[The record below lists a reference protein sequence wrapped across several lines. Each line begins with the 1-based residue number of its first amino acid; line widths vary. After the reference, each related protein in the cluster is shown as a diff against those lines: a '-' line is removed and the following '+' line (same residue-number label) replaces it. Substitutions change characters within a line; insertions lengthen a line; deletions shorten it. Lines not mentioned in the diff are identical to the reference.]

1 MLSLGSGVLEVA
13 YWVTGRAKGT
23 SSYFTSTAGGYTT
36 VYTIGQIAGD
46 VEFDINFQEKEF
58 YGQYNYP
65 IAKAHYGGKIGA
77 RAKRVELNMASL
89 KNFFNANGTASFVT
103 IGAGEGGSFIF
114 DPDVDGGVGNNNQA
128 GAGTAAAGLP
138 RPLYVRFTHSRS
150 DDSNKTVRIH
160 LPKAYTT
167 SLNIPFTREDIIVQ
181 DVDFMAV
188 VDKTLL
194 VSSGGSVEPTVVLIE
209 A

>member
-13 YWVTGRAKGT
+13 YWVSGRAKGT
-23 SSYFTSTAGGYTT
+23 SSYFLSASGGYTS

-58 YGQYNYP
+58 FGQYNYA
-65 IAKAHYGGKIGA
+65 IAKAHYGGKVEA
-77 RAKRVELNMASL
+77 RARRVELNVASL
-89 KNFFNANGTASFVT
+89 KNFFNANTTATFLTVGQGESGSFV
-103 IGAGEGGSFIF
+103 F
-114 DPDVDGGVGNNNQA
+114 DPGVAGGTGQA
-128 GAGTAAAGLP
+128 ATAGAGLP

-150 DDSNKTVRIH
+150 DDSSKTVKIH

-167 SLNIPFTREDIIVQ
+167 ALNIPFTREDIIVQ

-188 VDKTLL
+188 VDTSLC
-194 VSSGGSVEPTVVLIE
+194 VTSGGTVEPTVVLIE